1 MAEKPVIVP
10 VNLEVTDVDL
20 SKVDINQVNKDMSQR
35 LSGLRKSIEG
45 VLSSVDT
52 SKMSKSVSSALSSL
66 KKDIK
71 EASAAQARLNSEVS
85 KAGATSETF
94 KKDSAELE
102 RFQARLTEVTEKM
115 RLFENEDGTPLLNEM
130 RSNISQLK
138 EYNRLQ
144 QERRSIEKQISDIT
158 AGTGKISPEQYVNI
172 GDMST
177 KAAESLLSVYE
188 RLATAI
194 ANVNKHVQEFNTTI
208 DNSKF
213 TDEYSQAQTKAQGL
227 TEKLKEL
234 KEKAERMAAVSGTTD
249 SAWENLQYD
258 ITKTKAELDKVLDD
272 MREMKRQGEAVRFTA
287 TKEDLA
293 EMNKEIR
300 SMQMTAN
307 NIAGFGK
314 GNAGKN
320 GKVPTT
326 VQKNMNPY
334 TADYQKQL
342 KELSKLE
349 TKAAEAAEK
358 FKELKR
364 SGDAKPEAFVKAE
377 QDADTLKGKIEA
389 VKNSLT
395 NMVTEGKAFRF
406 GANGD
411 TTAELNKI
419 NSRVAD
425 TTSKLDQIKAKSGGL
440 KAAFSGWVSKFSE
453 AHPAAGKV
461 FNAMSKVVS
470 VGKKIISTAAQIGS
484 ALAKGFKTGYNA
496 IKKVAS
502 GLKKIISGLASVAS
516 KAKSAFSNM
525 TKFGKSGKSTTTD
538 LSQGFKKLKRNVLMF
553 GLGFRSTY
561 YLIKRLRT
569 YFVSAFKTLATQSD
583 EVNVQ
588 ISSLVM
594 SFNRLKGSLATA
606 FQPLATVVIPLLNK
620 LMESLSLTMETLG
633 KFFATLVG
641 QKYIYKAKA
650 NQYDYAKSLE
660 KTGDAAEET
669 EEKLAAYDKLD
680 VIKDDTDK
688 SSNSS
693 DNGLLDVTYEKADA
707 EGAVSDFA
715 KMIKDA
721 WKNADFTEVGKVIHD
736 KIIGILDNVK
746 NNVVPKVAN
755 FINRLASSIT
765 TFLEGLNLKDI
776 GSKVGEVF
784 NTLLRLLDAKKIGQA
799 LGSIYSAFWQFADG
813 LIHKIDWAL
822 VGTKI
827 AGFITG
833 FIDKL
838 DVNAIINTITGL
850 VNAVGTAIG
859 TFVTGID
866 WIGIGTKFGKAFMK
880 IFTDIDFETLMTNI
894 ANLCNGIAKAFV
906 SFISQIDWKEA
917 ATKLANGINAF
928 LNNIDGKTFKD
939 GLVSLINGIVTFAVT
954 LIGKINWSKVYKAIK
969 QGIDGILQG
978 LQEGLQTSDNP
989 VLQTVGDL
997 IGAIRKALQTLW
1009 PVVEKIVNA
1018 LVPIVEAILPV
1029 ISNLLPPIAEIIGQ
1043 VADLILP
1050 VIVSLVQTIMPII
1063 QQIAE
1068 AILPVLQDVLTALQP
1083 AFEVL
1088 ANTILPIISKL
1099 LSAIMPVFES
1109 IVGLVGKILEPIA
1122 KLLAPLLELVGAILE
1137 PIVALL
1143 EPIFDVLSVIFD
1155 LLGEILEPILELFS
1169 PIIEILTECLRP
1181 VFEIL
1186 KAIGNVIKAVLVPI
1200 FKVVAGI
1207 IQATVVPIFKA
1218 LGAVLGTIGGVFK
1231 NFGTIV
1237 KTVFDAIKKAFEGVW
1252 NFIKGIINGILGGIE
1267 GLANGV
1273 ITGLNW
1279 MIRALNLLHF
1289 DVPDWVPIIGGKRFG
1304 FDLSE
1309 ISEIH
1314 IPRLAQGAVIPPNK
1328 EFLAMLGDQKSGT
1341 NIEAPLETIKL
1352 ALAEVLAQ
1360 FGGGNHEPIVLQLDG
1375 KVIARVVWDE
1385 NEKRYKQT
1393 GKSVVYG

>member
-10 VNLEVTDVDL
+10 VELRAEITDVDL
-20 SKVDINQVNKDMSQR
+20 SKVDWKKVQSDMTTKI
-35 LSGLRKSIEG
+35 SGLKKTIEDILG
-45 VLSSVDT
+45 SVDP
-52 SKMSKSVSSALSSL
+52 SKMGKAITSSL
-66 KKDIK
+66 DQVEKGMR
-71 EASAAQARLNSEVS
+71 EAVAAQDAFNEALV
-85 KAGATSETF
+85 KAGKS
-94 KKDSAELE
+94 
-102 RFQARLTEVTEKM
+102 
-115 RLFENEDGTPLLNEM
+115 
-130 RSNISQLK
+130 
-138 EYNRLQ
+138 
-144 QERRSIEKQISDIT
+144 SD
-158 AGTGKISPEQYVNI
+158 AYKAKISELDSEIKGYQALLKTANTLGPAAQPMRDDLSKKIADAEKR
-172 GDMST
+172 
-177 KAAESLLSVYE
+177 KAAVNPADYLDTAKPEALQEVVTMYNNV
-188 RLATAI
+188 ATAI
-194 ANVNKHVQEFNTTI
+194 SNVNKRAQSFNTTV
-208 DNSKF
+208 DNNKF
-213 TDEYSQAQTKAQGL
+213 TDKYSEAQTKAQGL
-227 TEKLKEL
+227 VDKLQDL
-234 KEKAERMAAVSGTTD
+234 KEKSERMAAVSGTTD

-258 ITKTKAELDKVLDD
+258 ITKTKSELDGVLDD
-272 MREMKRQGEAVRFTA
+272 MREMKKQGEATRFTA
-287 TKEDLA
+287 AKEDIK
-293 EMNKEIR
+293 EMNREIR
-300 SMQMTAN
+300 SMQMTAD

-320 GKVPTT
+320 GKVPTA

-334 TADYQKQL
+334 TADYQKSL
-342 KELSKLE
+342 NELSKLE
-349 TKAAEAAEK
+349 EKAAQVVAKYNEMKA
-358 FKELKR
+358 
-364 SGDAKPEAFVKAE
+364 SGNAKPEAFAKA
-377 QDADTLKGKIEA
+377 QSDAETLIAKIEQVRTA
-389 VKNSLT
+389 LND
-395 NMVTEGKAFRF
+395 MVTAGKAFRL

-411 TTAELNKI
+411 AAAEISNVNSRAEETTATLSQVQARSQGLGNVF
-419 NSRVAD
+419 SRILKTGSQIGSVVGGGFRTVAN
-425 TTSKLDQIKAKSGGL
+425 AGG
-440 KAAFSGWVSKFSE
+440 
-453 AHPAAGKV
+453 
-461 FNAMSKVVS
+461 KVVS
-470 VGKKIISTAAQIGS
+470 GLKRIVSGLGSIVKKAGQA
-484 ALAKGFKTGYNA
+484 
-496 IKKVAS
+496 VAS
-502 GLKKIISGLASVAS
+502 
-516 KAKSAFSNM
+516 M

-538 LSQGFKKLKRNVLMF
+538 LSQGFKKLRKNVLMF

-583 EVNVQ
+583 EVNTQ

-928 LNNIDGKTFKD
+928 LNNIDGETFKK
-939 GLVSLINGIVTFAVT
+939 GLVGLIRGIVTFAAT
-954 LIGKINWSKVYKAIK
+954 LIGKIDWSKIYEAIK
-969 QGIDGILQG
+969 EGIDGVLQG
-978 LQEGLQTSDNP
+978 LQEGLQASDNP

-997 IGAIRKALQTLW
+997 IGAIREALQTLW

-1029 ISNLLPPIAEIIGQ
+1029 ISSLLPPIAEIIGQ

-1050 VIVSLVQTIMPII
+1050 VIVSLVQTLMPVI
-1063 QQIAE
+1063 QKIAE
-1068 AILPVLQDVLTALQP
+1068 AILPVLQKVLTALQP
-1083 AFEVL
+1083 AFDVL

-1099 LSAIMPVFES
+1099 LDAIMPVFES

-1122 KLLAPLLELVGAILE
+1122 KLLAPLLELIGAILE
-1137 PIVALL
+1137 PLIELL

-1155 LLGEILEPILELFS
+1155 LLGEILQPILELFS

-1186 KAIGNVIKAVLVPI
+1186 KVIGNVNKAILVPI

-1207 IQATVVPIFKA
+1207 IQATLVPIFKA
-1218 LGAVLGTIGGVFK
+1218 LGAVLGVIGDVFK
-1231 NFGTIV
+1231 NFGIIV
-1237 KTVFDAIKKAFEGVW
+1237 KSVFEAIKKAFEGVW
-1252 NFIKGIINGILGGIE
+1252 NFIKGVINGILGGIE

-1273 ITGLNW
+1273 IKGLNW

-1289 DVPDWVPIIGGKRFG
+1289 DVPDWVPVIGGKRFG
-1304 FDLSE
+1304 FDLKE